1 MITDKIEYIGKEAYY
16 ELEKEAYRYKGLRI
30 HKNYSFQ
37 IQAILEMVPGDA
49 IVLVHDGYKCKY
61 LEEPN
66 VAAAACG
73 VQKLVDK
80 HVRNVVGRHMHSTG
94 YKYES
99 LHVDNNQR
107 VAVLCIKE
115 GEENGTTSL

>member
-49 IVLVHDGYKCKY
+49 IVLTHDGYKCRY
-61 LEEPN
+61 LDEPN
-66 VAAAACG
+66 SAQACG
-73 VQKLVDK
+73 IQNLVRN
-80 HVRNVVGRHMHSTG
+80 HTQNVVGRHIQSTG

-115 GEENGTTSL
+115 GEENGITSL